1 LLYFQ
6 KIEIVCYTRVDLEG
20 TRYLLG
26 DHSGCLLMLFLKY
39 EKTLNE
45 KFKVT
50 DLYLRYFGWLN
61 SYVNVLEY
69 QYNKYVFQEKLVFLY
84 HLHIWI
90 TK

>member
-1 LLYFQ
+1 MLYFQ

-26 DHSGCLLMLFLKY
+26 DHSGCLLMLFIKY
-39 EKTLNE
+39 EKTAYG

-50 DLYLRYFGWLN
+50 DLYLRYFGRLN
-61 SYVNVLEY
+61 KYVNTMEY
-69 QYNKYVFQEKLVFLY
+69 HYNKYVFQEKLAFQY
-84 HLHIWI
+84 RLHIWM